1 MPIVTRAAPLLATTL
16 LALGLSFSPV
26 WAQDQ
31 GSGGSGAAPA
41 ETPAP
46 QDTTQSAKAKPAMG
60 EWQTSMS
67 LAEPSRYPPDFQHY
81 DYVNPDAPKG
91 GKLNSVA
98 IGSYDSFNP
107 FVVRGTAAAGLANFG
122 GGLLFDTLMEQST
135 DEPSVS
141 YAMIAEAV
149 RYPEDESSV
158 TFRLNPKAKWHDG
171 EPITVEDVIWSF
183 DTLKKLHPQWATY
196 YKNVVK
202 AEKTGE
208 REVTFTFDQTGN
220 RELPH
225 IMGDLTV
232 LPKHWWEGTGPDGK
246 KRDITQPTLEAPL
259 GSGPYRIG
267 RHVTGQSIEWDRV
280 KDYWGA
286 DVAPHKGRYNF
297 DTIDY
302 TYLRDTNASWEA
314 FKKGG
319 LDDYRIENI
328 SRRWAKEYD
337 FPAFKNGEV
346 KKTTIPDHQVESMQ
360 AYVLN
365 NRLPKFQDRRVRE
378 ALTLAYNFEDMN
390 KSLFFG
396 LYQRMS
402 SYFDNSELASRGL
415 PDERELKFL
424 EPLKD
429 QIPPEVF
436 TEEFKLPVYTDN
448 QSTRDNLRKAYEL
461 LQQAG
466 YERKGSRLVNAK
478 TGEPLSIEM
487 LGDDPTDARTLQP
500 YADSLKRLGIDA
512 RIRIVDSNQ
521 YIERMTN
528 FDFELAA
535 MKYYPQSMSPG
546 NEQRDFWSSGAA
558 DSPGSRNY
566 AGIKNPA
573 IDKLIND
580 IVYAKD
586 RDDLVAATHALD
598 RVMLWEYYVVPQ
610 WYKPEIWLA
619 YWDKFGRP
627 EKSPS
632 YSGLDPFSWWVKS
645 AEPQKD
651 AAN

>member
-1 MPIVTRAAPLLATTL
+1 MALTAARAEEQGSAAAGSNDAASATSASDTAAKAAAP
-16 LALGLSFSPV
+16 
-26 WAQDQ
+26 D
-31 GSGGSGAAPA
+31 A
-41 ETPAP
+41 EA
-46 QDTTQSAKAKPAMG
+46 G
-60 EWQTSMS
+60 EWRTSMS
-67 LAEPSRYPPDFQHY
+67 LAEPSKYPADFQHY

-91 GKLNSVA
+91 GTLNQIAV
-98 IGSYDSFNP
+98 GSYDSFNP
-107 FVVRGTAAAGLANFG
+107 FVVRGTPAAGLANFG
-122 GGLLFDTLMEQST
+122 GGLLYDTLMEQST
-135 DEPSVS
+135 DEPSVV

-149 RYPEDESSV
+149 RYPEDKSSV
-158 TFRLNPKAKWHDG
+158 TFRLDPRAKWHDG
-171 EPITVEDVIWSF
+171 QPITVEDVIWSF
-183 DTLKKLHPQWATY
+183 DTLKKLHPQWAAY

-246 KRDITQPTLEAPL
+246 KRDISQPGLEPPL
-259 GSGPYRIG
+259 GSGPYEIG
-267 RHVTGQSIEWDRV
+267 RFVTGQSIEWNRV
-280 KDYWGA
+280 KDYWAA
-286 DVAPHKGRYNF
+286 DVAPHKGRYNY

-302 TYLRDTNASWEA
+302 TYLRDSNASWEA

-319 LDDYRIENI
+319 LDDYRVENI
-328 SRRWAKEYD
+328 SRRWATEYD

-365 NRLPKFQDRRVRE
+365 NRLAKFQDRRVRE

-390 KSLFFG
+390 RTLFFN
-396 LYQRMS
+396 LYQRMT

-424 EPLKD
+424 EPLKSE
-429 QIPPEVF
+429 IPPEVF
-436 TEEFKLPVYTDN
+436 TQEFKLPVYTDN
-448 QSTRDNLRKAYEL
+448 QSTRENLRKAYEL
-461 LQQAG
+461 LKEAG

-478 TGEPLSIEM
+478 TGEPFTIEM

-500 YADSLKRLGIDA
+500 FADSLKRLGIDA
-512 RIRIVDSNQ
+512 SIRIVDSNQ
-521 YIERMTN
+521 YIERLTN
-528 FDFELAA
+528 FNFELVGI
-535 MKYYPQSMSPG
+535 KYYPQSLSPG
-546 NEQRDFWSSGAA
+546 NEQRDFWSSQAA

-573 IDKLIND
+573 IDKLVND

-586 RDDLVAATHALD
+586 REDLVAATHALD

-610 WYKPEIWLA
+610 WYKAETWLA
-619 YWDKFGRP
+619 YWDKFGMTGRHP
-627 EKSPS
+627 A
-632 YSGLDPFSWWVKS
+632 YSTVDPFAWWAKS
-645 AEPQKD
+645 AEKSPQKD